1 MKHRRTKATDI
12 PKHVRMAVA
21 IRDNGRCVICGK
33 PVPTAC
39 SNAHYIKRSQG
50 GLGIEENIVTLCP
63 QCHFEEDFG
72 KNCKEYEQKIK
83 EYLQKYY
90 GSKWNKE
97 NLIYKKWR
105 NLKWKN

>member
-12 PKHVRMAVA
+12 PKQVRMAVA
-21 IRDNGRCVICGK
+21 VRDKGRCIICGRQGI
-33 PVPTAC
+33 

-83 EYLQKYY
+83 EYLQNYY
-90 GSKWNKE
+90 GSSWKEE
-97 NLIYKKWR
+97 NLIYKKYNWAR
-105 NLKWKN
+105 H